1 MAVDIYQ
8 HQTIMID
15 NSTPLTIW
23 IGDKDEVQQQFER
36 MLTLSGN
43 EKKFKEI
50 FKFCPNI
57 SKLSAHMAAQ
67 KAKAAAEQGGSESDT
82 TTTPTREKKAE
93 ARPTYHSPTPRQDVA
108 FDIDQIKIGEMY
120 E

>member
-1 MAVDIYQ
+1 MAVNIYQ
-8 HQTIMID
+8 HQTISID
-15 NSTPLTIW
+15 STTPLTIW
-23 IGDKDEVQQQFER
+23 IGDREQVQQQFDR
-36 MLTLSGN
+36 MLQLSGN

-57 SKLSAHMAAQ
+57 AKLSAHMAAQ
-67 KAKAAAEQGGSESDT
+67 KAKSAEQAESKIE
-82 TTTPTREKKAE
+82 TTPTSGETKTE
-93 ARPTYHSPTPRQDVA
+93 ARTPNHSPAPRQDIA